1 MSCKLCEQVKEK
13 DFLYE
18 DEHVAVFLPEKPASS
33 GHVIVAPKQHI
44 PILEAV
50 PDFII
55 GKMSS
60 IANKLSMALFEGLRA
75 SGTNIVIQNGVP
87 AGQIIPHA
95 HMHVIPRKEGD
106 GLPLD
111 WDPKQ
116 LPQEQIKELAEK
128 IKGEASSVG
137 GFQKKEKKPIELKE
151 EVEKIEESEETNYM
165 IKQLQRIP

>member
-13 DFLYE
+13 DFLFE
-18 DEHVAVFLPEKPASS
+18 DEHVAVFLPEKPASL
-33 GHVIVAPKQHI
+33 GHLIVAPKQHI

-55 GKMSS
+55 GKMSM

-75 SGTNIVIQNGVP
+75 GGTNIIMQNGVP
-87 AGQIIPHA
+87 AGQTIPHA
-95 HMHVIPRKEGD
+95 HMHIIPRKEGD
-106 GLPLD
+106 NLPLD

-116 LPQEQIKELAEK
+116 LPQEQITELADK

-137 GFQKKEKKPIELKE
+137 GFQKEEKKPIELKE
-151 EVEKIEESEETNYM
+151 DLEKIEEGEETNYL
-165 IKQLQRIP
+165 IKQLRRVP